1 MSDLRTKAYLP
12 NTNHFTKGENLA
24 MRGELSQDCLPDVLR
39 QLYLER
45 RSGCLRLTQDH
56 TRKEVFFE
64 LGAMIFA
71 SSNRRED
78 RIGESMLR
86 HSTITQEQFD
96 QAQAQMGRGKRFGK
110 ILVDLKIISE
120 RDLIANV
127 TFQILDIIYSIF
139 NWTTGH
145 YEFYE
150 VDKTISEDLKLELST
165 ASIILEGVRRTSD
178 MDVIER
184 GLGDLNRLVGPCT
197 NPLLRLQTLSL
208 RPLERQIIEVIKE
221 PMSLIKLLVKIKSP
235 SETVLRSL
243 YGLLSAGVLERFAPA
258 ELSKESGKM
267 EVPEKVVRQT
277 LGLGEAVPVVLARPT
292 GAHKVDEMA
301 LRRRID
307 LVKAR
312 MKDGDIYQLFS
323 LSTNSQLED
332 LQNSYYKLAREFHP
346 DRHLTASKEMRAEI
360 DEVFTQL
367 TSLYDRGRS
376 ILVRET
382 TTMPMP
388 RGVTGSIVRNTAPH
402 PIEGM
407 PLTPPMS
414 KRGVIN
420 RINIPT
426 SPTVVSIIET
436 IETIETTAIS
446 EPAEAL
452 PNFTEALS
460 EVLVTNTIEDIAL
473 EEINI
478 PQIVSQES
486 RELNT
491 PKAAHKPDG
500 LVGLVDNKLKQTI
513 LDAPAITQ
521 SLEIMDSNAF
531 TEGLVD
537 TSETEALIDALDEMS
552 VLSMPSL
559 LESDISY
566 KGATELLLVPENE
579 QYAVPISIIDS
590 PESYP
595 TVSKTVLMSETA
607 NMVSEKVSTTDLVD
621 LSLQEVMSSLEEV
634 DENAI
639 TPSPINA
646 LVVIDEQEQAEQ
658 LFVDG
663 RNCFQH
669 KDIGGA
675 VKCLRE
681 AVKLSPRQ
689 TRYRLLLGHVLSN
702 NQRWQREAEEQFRQV
717 LDIEQANVM
726 AHLGLAQLYTKVGLV
741 RRAEG
746 EFREA
751 LRIEPQNPVARR
763 GLKALLGDETK
774 GIPSFL
780 GKLLQKE
787 N

>member
-1 MSDLRTKAYLP
+1 
-12 NTNHFTKGENLA
+12 
-24 MRGELSQDCLPDVLR
+24 MRGELSQECLPDVLR

-64 LGAMIFA
+64 LGVMIFA

-86 HSTITQEQFD
+86 HGTITQEQFD
-96 QAQAQMGRGKRFGK
+96 QAQSQMGRGKRFGK
-110 ILVDLKIISE
+110 ILADLKIISE
-120 RDLIANV
+120 RDLVANV

-150 VDKTISEDLKLELST
+150 VERTISEDLKLELST
-165 ASIILEGVRRTSD
+165 ASIILEGVRRISD

-184 GLGDLNRLVGPCT
+184 GLGDLNRLIGPCT

-221 PMSLIKLLVKIKSP
+221 PMSLIKLLIKIKSP
-235 SETVLRSL
+235 AETVLRSL
-243 YGLLSAGVLERFAPA
+243 YGLLSSGVLERFAPA
-258 ELSKESGKM
+258 ELSRESGKM

-277 LGLGEAVPVVLARPT
+277 LGLGESVPVVLARQT

-301 LRRRID
+301 LRRKID
-307 LVKAR
+307 LVKER
-312 MKDGDIYQLFS
+312 MNSGTVYELFNFS
-323 LSTNSQLED
+323 PNSQLEE

-367 TSLYDRGRS
+367 TGLYDNAKGM
-376 ILVRET
+376 LVSKPL
-382 TTMPMP
+382 PMP
-388 RGVTGSIVRNTAPH
+388 IPTGITGSIARNTAPH

-407 PLTPPMS
+407 PLTPPIPRQSTS
-414 KRGVIN
+414 KVTIPPPPPP
-420 RINIPT
+420 NILPQRP
-426 SPTVVSIIET
+426 SIVVPEIVSEVVEATEILPSFEQILKTDTMEDAALEDRDISQMVSQSSNEISLPKT
-436 IETIETTAIS
+436 GPKLAIS
-446 EPAEAL
+446 QL
-452 PNFTEALS
+452 
-460 EVLVTNTIEDIAL
+460 
-473 EEINI
+473 
-478 PQIVSQES
+478 
-486 RELNT
+486 
-491 PKAAHKPDG
+491 
-500 LVGLVDNKLKQTI
+500 DNKLKQTI

-521 SLEIMDSNAF
+521 SLENIDASAP
-531 TEGLVD
+531 TEALVD
-537 TSETEALIDALDEMS
+537 TSEAEALMEALDALEEMS
-552 VLSMPSL
+552 KFSTSSNF
-559 LESDISY
+559 ENISQS
-566 KGATELLLVPENE
+566 GTTEPLLVSEGELTNNEENYPEVSRT
-579 QYAVPISIIDS
+579 AVMA
-590 PESYP
+590 EH
-595 TVSKTVLMSETA
+595 TRVVVEAL
-607 NMVSEKVSTTDLVD
+607 STTDLVD
-621 LSLQEVMSSLEEV
+621 LSTQEVLSNLEEL
-634 DENAI
+634 DENMTT
-639 TPSPINA
+639 TPL
-646 LVVIDEQEQAEQ
+646 LVTPVMDEQEQAEK

-663 RNCFQH
+663 RNYFQR

-675 VKCLRE
+675 IRALRE
-681 AVKLSPRQ
+681 AVRLSPRQ

-717 LDIEQANVM
+717 LDIEPINVM

-741 RRAEG
+741 RRAVS

-751 LRIEPQNPVARR
+751 LKIEPQNPVAKR
-763 GLKALLGDETK
+763 GLKAILGEETA

-780 GKLLQKE
+780 SKLIEKE

>member
-1 MSDLRTKAYLP
+1 VTRAQKPICRTA
-12 NTNHFTKGENLA
+12 FQKGEDLA

-86 HSTITQEQFD
+86 HGTITQEQFD
-96 QAQAQMGRGKRFGK
+96 QTQAQMGRGKRFGK

-127 TFQILDIIYSIF
+127 TFQVLDIIYSIF

-221 PMSLIKLLVKIKSP
+221 PMSLIKLLIKIKSP

-243 YGLLSAGVLERFAPA
+243 YGLLSSGVLERFAPA
-258 ELSKESGKM
+258 ELSQESGKM

-277 LGLGEAVPVVLARPT
+277 LGLGDSVPVVLARQT

-307 LVKAR
+307 MVKSR
-312 MKDGDIYQLFS
+312 MKDGDVYQLFGF
-323 LSTNSQLED
+323 STNSQLEE

-346 DRHLTASKEMRAEI
+346 DRHLTASKEIRAEI

-367 TSLYDRGRS
+367 TNLYDHARN
-376 ILVRET
+376 ILVPEPAI
-382 TTMPMP
+382 MPIP
-388 RGVTGSIVRNTAPH
+388 TGVTGSIARNTAPH

-407 PLTPPMS
+407 PLTPPIP
-414 KRGVIN
+414 KRGSTAKVA
-420 RINIPT
+420 NIP
-426 SPTVVSIIET
+426 PPPIIVTNQVAQDEMSGST
-436 IETIETTAIS
+436 EV
-446 EPAEAL
+446 L
-452 PNFTEALS
+452 PNFEEALS
-460 EVLVTNTIEDIAL
+460 TDTIEDVAL
-473 EEINI
+473 DETDISQMISQSPN
-478 PQIVSQES
+478 QVSSSKTGRKISISQ
-486 RELNT
+486 L
-491 PKAAHKPDG
+491 
-500 LVGLVDNKLKQTI
+500 DNKLKQTI

-521 SLEIMDSNAF
+521 SLEVMDASSP
-531 TEGLVD
+531 TEALVN
-537 TSETEALIDALDEMS
+537 TSEAEALIDALDEMS
-552 VLSMPSL
+552 GLSEQL
-559 LESDISY
+559 LENDISY
-566 KGATELLLVPENE
+566 RGATEPLLMPENE
-579 QYAVPISIIDS
+579 QMAMFANITSNQDS
-590 PESYP
+590 YQESYSSIGR
-595 TVSKTVLMSETA
+595 TGVMSEHTGI
-607 NMVSEKVSTTDLVD
+607 VSNAISTTELGN
-621 LSLQEVMSSLEEV
+621 LSTEEVMSSLVEVEE
-634 DENAI
+634 ESGT
-639 TPSPINA
+639 TPLSISTPT
-646 LVVIDEQEQAEQ
+646 VIDEQEKAEQ
-658 LFVDG
+658 LFVEG
-663 RNCFQH
+663 RNYFQR

-675 VKCLRE
+675 VRCLRE

-717 LDIEQANVM
+717 LDIEDLNVM

-751 LRIEPQNPVARR
+751 LKIEPQNPVAKR
-763 GLKALLGDETK
+763 GLKALLGDETA

-780 GKLLQKE
+780 AKLLEKE

>member
-1 MSDLRTKAYLP
+1 
-12 NTNHFTKGENLA
+12 

-96 QAQAQMGRGKRFGK
+96 QTQAQMGRGKRFGK

-258 ELSKESGKM
+258 ELSQESGKM

-346 DRHLTASKEMRAEI
+346 DRHLTASKEIRAEI
-360 DEVFTQL
+360 DEVFTHL
-367 TSLYDRGRS
+367 TSLYDHGRS
-376 ILVRET
+376 ILVCET
-382 TTMPMP
+382 TAMPIP
-388 RGVTGSIVRNTAPH
+388 TGVTGSIARNTAPH

-407 PLTPPMS
+407 PLTPPMP
-414 KRGVIN
+414 KRGVSN
-420 RINIPT
+420 RVANIPP
-426 SPTVVSIIET
+426 SSTVVSAIET
-436 IETIETTAIS
+436 IVISETT
-446 EPAEAL
+446 EAL
-452 PNFTEALS
+452 PSFEETLS
-460 EVLVTNTIEDIAL
+460 EGLITNTIEDIAL
-473 EEINI
+473 EEINV
-478 PQIVSQES
+478 PQIVSQMS
-486 RELNT
+486 SELKT
-491 PKAAHKPDG
+491 PKTGYNLAVLP
-500 LVGLVDNKLKQTI
+500 LENKLKQTV
-513 LDAPAITQ
+513 LDAPAFTQ
-521 SLEIMDSNAF
+521 SLEVMDS
-531 TEGLVD
+531 TTSTKGLVN

-552 VLSMPSL
+552 VLSMPL
-559 LESDISY
+559 LSESDTSY
-566 KGATELLLVPENE
+566 RGATEPLLMSENE
-579 QYAVPISIIDS
+579 QFVAPTSIIADQENYLPISKTETMSEYAHMVSEADSATDLGDLFTEEIIDS
-590 PESYP
+590 
-595 TVSKTVLMSETA
+595 
-607 NMVSEKVSTTDLVD
+607 
-621 LSLQEVMSSLEEV
+621 LEEIEEIEGIE
-634 DENAI
+634 ENGT
-639 TPSPINA
+639 TPLLINSPT
-646 LVVIDEQEQAEQ
+646 VIDEQEQAER

-663 RNCFQH
+663 RNYFQC
-669 KDIGGA
+669 KKQLG
-675 VKCLRE
+675 
-681 AVKLSPRQ
+681 S
-689 TRYRLLLGHVLSN
+689 LLGKHVI
-702 NQRWQREAEEQFRQV
+702 V
-717 LDIEQANVM
+717 
-726 AHLGLAQLYTKVGLV
+726 YC
-741 RRAEG
+741 
-746 EFREA
+746 
-751 LRIEPQNPVARR
+751 
-763 GLKALLGDETK
+763 
-774 GIPSFL
+774 
-780 GKLLQKE
+780 
-787 N
+787 